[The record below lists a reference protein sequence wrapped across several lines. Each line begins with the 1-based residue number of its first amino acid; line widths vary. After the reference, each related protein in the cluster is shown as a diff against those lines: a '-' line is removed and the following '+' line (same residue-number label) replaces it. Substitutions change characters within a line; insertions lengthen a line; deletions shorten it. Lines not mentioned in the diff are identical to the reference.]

1 MGRALLL
8 ALLAVPVL
16 AAAETHVVAIE
27 GMAFPPATLT
37 VKRGDTVT
45 WRNQDL
51 VPHTVTAKGR
61 FDSGEIAAGR
71 SWSWVATAP
80 GTYEYVCAYHP
91 GMRAAIVVQ

>member
-1 MGRALLL
+1 MGRTLLL
-8 ALLAVPVL
+8 ALLAVPAL
-16 AAAETHVVAIE
+16 AAAETHVVTIE
-27 GMAFPPATLT
+27 GMVFPQPTLT

-45 WRNQDL
+45 WRNKDL

>member
-1 MGRALLL
+1 MGRTLLL

-16 AAAETHVVAIE
+16 AAAETHVVTIE
-27 GMAFPPATLT
+27 GMVFPPTTLT

-45 WRNQDL
+45 WRNKDL
-51 VPHTVTAKGR
+51 VPHTVTAKGG

-91 GMRAAIVVQ
+91 AMRAVIVVQ